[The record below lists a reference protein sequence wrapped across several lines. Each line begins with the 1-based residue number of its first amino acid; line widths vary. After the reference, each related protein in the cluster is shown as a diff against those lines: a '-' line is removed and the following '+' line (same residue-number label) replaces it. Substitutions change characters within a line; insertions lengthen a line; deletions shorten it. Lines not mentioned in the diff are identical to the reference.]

1 MSGRDTQAIAIL
13 SVTDAI
19 DDFLEELER
28 GSARDRH
35 DRPFAP
41 EAARELHWCLTGLVS
56 PEFAALRLGEV
67 GSRDVEE
74 LLHELAD
81 SGVGLPDRLAMADSL
96 RALFDYAER
105 RGLVDDNPAEWI
117 APSDDVE
124 EPEPES
130 TLFDRAISF
139 GLRAATAGFLL
150 IALILI
156 AQSL

>member
-1 MSGRDTQAIAIL
+1 MSGRDTQAIASL

-19 DDFLEELER
+19 ADFLEEVER

-41 EAARELHWCLTGLVS
+41 DAARELHWCLMGYVS
-56 PEFAALRLGEV
+56 AEFGALPVGEV
-67 GSRDVEE
+67 GGRDVEE

-81 SGVGLPDRLAMADSL
+81 SGVALPRRLAMVHSL
-96 RALFDYAER
+96 RALFDYAEG

-117 APSDDVE
+117 AVPDEVE
-124 EPEPES
+124 DREPES
-130 TLFDRAISF
+130 THLDRTISF
-139 GLRAATAGFLL
+139 GLRAGTFGFLL
-150 IALILI
+150 IALFYI

>member
-1 MSGRDTQAIAIL
+1 MSGRDTQAIASL
-13 SVTDAI
+13 SVNDAI

-28 GSARDRH
+28 GSARDRD

-41 EAARELHWCLTGLVS
+41 EAARELHWCLMGHVS
-56 PEFAALRLGEV
+56 AEFGALRLGEV
-67 GSRDVEE
+67 RSHDVED
-74 LLHELAD
+74 LLQELAD
-81 SGVGLPDRLAMADSL
+81 SGVALPRRLAMADSL
-96 RALFDYAER
+96 RALFDYAEG

-117 APSDDVE
+117 
-124 EPEPES
+124 EPGDEGEDTEPES
-130 TLFDRAISF
+130 TRFDRVISF